1 MPNRG
6 LFTFRPLK
14 YNSFCKGYHK
24 SNRVSVQN
32 SNSNSNPS
40 QSSGAKT
47 TRVHQSPAFFDSSYE
62 QHLRQNHGL
71 ITTKPRQKRSTF
83 HGLEPHLVLC
93 ANTNYNIVDDVLA
106 INHTSVTANKSN
118 DRRREHL
125 EEDEYDETM
134 GINLGLGL
142 GLIGIE
148 EDRHR
153 YLDVW
158 NRRYSNVYSRRDDT
172 TRDLILSSVARD
184 NTLSSV
190 NVPVR
195 RYTTTTAAT
204 NLPGEEGTNSCYY
217 YVPPDIEVKE
227 SGSGV
232 GANVN
237 DNAGVEVRSATPA
250 SVTIEFDAQSPWEED
265 KEETLNPGT
274 FLETH
279 IKEIDQCYE
288 KGQFDR
294 INSLYHSLRR
304 NDIVPPIGT
313 YEKILESFDKRTF
326 DENNKNLN
334 AKVLELLNCYQDIL
348 GKHLKPTAKVYNTLL
363 YQIFKNSV
371 VAYESGNG
379 NGPDFFKIGADLLL
393 TVYKNNELT
402 DNTLNYFL
410 FAMNLYPQTPAVP
423 SLSKLKSD
431 ILAQFPKYRKSSFYF
446 MSLVNLGKQQ
456 RDVAFLKDMY
466 RDFSGCLRDP
476 VSCPSLLAHQ
486 FEVYS
491 MFVSGFTESAE
502 VDLANKILQS
512 VLKQIRAKDSMK
524 GNVELLISNY
534 LISLSRINPTRAY
547 FLLLSFRKL
556 DWVPEFSYYFYLR
569 LMANCFKDW
578 ELTRGI
584 YDYILPLRRTS
595 GKSRK
600 NNFVTTSTQGRLD
613 NLSNYLLY
621 PTGVDGILD
630 QLLDRALE
638 LNDRDIIFKLIQ
650 ESVVKKFQFNA
661 GLYHRIFQFLND
673 NHSSKNY
680 LMKFITVHGDMLV
693 SPSKNNTNDAVVFL
707 NAIVESFRSQELVSE
722 IASSNFFKS
731 ICQGFEFTSRDTSYY
746 RGVMTCMQ
754 TIWGLPKTFETYPLY
769 LELHAILITRLYDF
783 DTYTPVDPDGDETA
797 SGDGKDEEV
806 TNFKNDLVKKF
817 EALVTNFRRMNCD
830 PSAVNSVVAQAI
842 KLTDLSYDY
851 VEYFANPGDWDKSY
865 PLSLG
870 SMMRNSHKTGF
881 KEYQNLLKQGYC
893 FDYDTYKELL
903 KQGYATE
910 EIVDK
915 CFELVDHNDA
925 KELGFLCNLIIRK
938 IDSSELE
945 SRLFLSGERSDISQE
960 KVELFQRVMLPYIS
974 DRSLVRLVHNLQTI
988 NLDTQFLPEIINFPE
1003 AFRSISSQA
1012 EYKDSIVQI
1021 YEALFLQR
1029 RYDSILAY
1037 NKVCPVLDLE
1047 LLLKSAVRSGNNAEY
1062 NSLFQELK
1070 GGLDEEKL
1078 LEIQCEYFINNLEFE
1093 KLFQLIGENNTQ
1105 RGKLSDYIAFA
1116 NFLKSFLEG
1125 EDQCTSFS
1133 SAPQNTLQLANNLS
1147 AFTHFS
1153 SLLNYYDEIL
1163 HSENV
1168 SFVGQ
1173 AEDKSIVAEVD
1184 INSRILD
1191 QMLNNLV
1198 DATGLLYL
1206 NIEKFGVEQL
1216 SEIYRNMRFKLDTF
1230 FRFKTYLKSRVLETS
1245 DMEKLLSIWAR
1256 VDPGAIDS
1264 LFNNLTE
1271 TVYLSPNLEQNT
1283 LYLKYGLVWNFDRS
1297 SLETLTADILALYEE
1312 LGDANRIRSVLE
1324 FQELLSNQKYEQLQ
1338 GKVWSVETQQGE
1350 CQHREN
1356 VDATF

>member
-14 YNSFCKGYHK
+14 YNSFCKSYHK
-24 SNRVSVQN
+24 SNRVSVRD
-32 SNSNSNPS
+32 SNSNPNPA

-62 QHLRQNHGL
+62 QHLRQTHGL
-71 ITTKPRQKRSTF
+71 ITTKPREKKSNF

-118 DRRREHL
+118 DRRRENL

-158 NRRYSNVYSRRDDT
+158 NRRYSNVYSKRDDT
-172 TRDLILSSVARD
+172 TRDLILSSVARE
-184 NTLSSV
+184 NALSSV

-204 NLPGEEGTNSCYY
+204 NLPGEESNF
-217 YVPPDIEVKE
+217 YVPPDVGMKE
-227 SGSGV
+227 SG
-232 GANVN
+232 GA
-237 DNAGVEVRSATPA
+237 NAGVEVRNTTTPA
-250 SVTIEFDAQSPWEED
+250 SITMEFDSQNPWEED
-265 KEETLNPGT
+265 KEEALNPET

-304 NDIVPPIGT
+304 NDIVPPIDT

-326 DENNKNLN
+326 DVNNKNLN
-334 AKVLELLNCYQDIL
+334 AKVFELLNCYQDIL
-348 GKHLKPTAKVYNTLL
+348 GKHLKPTARVYNTLL

-410 FAMNLYPQTPAVP
+410 FAMNLYPSSPAVP
-423 SLSKLKSD
+423 SLSKLKDD

-446 MSLVNLGKQQ
+446 MSLVNLGKLQ
-456 RDVAFLKDMY
+456 RDVGFLKDMY
-466 RDFSGCLRDP
+466 KDFSECLRDP

-502 VDLANKILQS
+502 VDLANKILQN
-512 VLKQIRAKDSMK
+512 VLKQIKARDSMK

-534 LISLSRINPTRAY
+534 LISLSRLNPTRAY
-547 FLLLSFRKL
+547 SLLLNFRKL
-556 DWVPEFSYYFYLR
+556 DWVPEFSYDFYLR
-569 LMANCFKDW
+569 LMANCFNDW
-578 ELTRGI
+578 ELVRRI
-584 YDYILPLRRTS
+584 YDYILPLGRTSRKS
-595 GKSRK
+595 GKS
-600 NNFVTTSTQGRLD
+600 NSLTTSTQGRLD

-621 PTGVDGILD
+621 PIGVDGVLD

-638 LNDRDIIFKLIQ
+638 LNDRDLIFKLLQ
-650 ESVVKKFQFNA
+650 ESVVKKFPFNA
-661 GLYHRIFQFLND
+661 GLYHKVFQFLSKNR
-673 NHSSKNY
+673 SSKNY
-680 LMKFITVHGDMLV
+680 LMKFITAHGNMLV
-693 SPSKNNTNDAVVFL
+693 SPSRNNINDAVVFL
-707 NAIVESFRSQELVSE
+707 NAIVESFRNQELISE
-722 IASSNFFKS
+722 IVRSNFFKS
-731 ICQGFEFTSRDTSYY
+731 ICQGFEFTSKEISHY
-746 RGVMTCMQ
+746 RGMMTCFQ
-754 TIWGLPKTFETYPLY
+754 TIWGSPKTFETYPLY

-783 DTYTPVDPDGDETA
+783 DTYTPADLNGDET
-797 SGDGKDEEV
+797 GRDEV
-806 TNFKNDLVKKF
+806 ANFKGDLVKKF
-817 EALVTNFRRMNCD
+817 EALVTNFRRMNWD
-830 PSAVNSVVAQAI
+830 PNAVNGVVAQAI
-842 KLTDLSYDY
+842 KLTDLPYEY
-851 VEYFANPGDWDKSY
+851 VEYFVNPGDWDKSY

-925 KELGFLCNLIIRK
+925 KELSFLCNLIIRK
-938 IDSSELE
+938 INSSELE
-945 SRLFLSGERSDISQE
+945 SRLFLSGEQSGLSQE
-960 KVELFQRVMLPYIS
+960 KVEFFQRVMLPFIS
-974 DRSLVRLVHNLQTI
+974 DKSLVRLVHNLQRI

-1012 EYKDSIVQI
+1012 EYKESIVKI
-1021 YEALFLQR
+1021 YETLFQQR

-1037 NKVCPVLDLE
+1037 NKVCPALDLE

-1062 NSLFQELK
+1062 QSLFQELQ
-1070 GGLDEEKL
+1070 GGLDGEKL
-1078 LEIQCEYFINNLEFE
+1078 LEIQCEFFINNLEFE
-1093 KLFQLIGENNTQ
+1093 KLSQLIGGNNAKK
-1105 RGKLSDYIAFA
+1105 GKLSDYIAFA
-1116 NFLKSFLEG
+1116 NFLRSFLEG

-1133 SAPQNTLQLANNLS
+1133 SVPQNTLQLSNNLS

-1153 SLLNYYDEIL
+1153 SLLTYYDEVL
-1163 HSENV
+1163 HSGNV

-1173 AEDKSIVAEVD
+1173 AENKSIVAEVD
-1184 INSRILD
+1184 IHSRILD

-1206 NIEKFGVEQL
+1206 NVEKFGVEQL

-1245 DMEKLLSIWAR
+1245 DMEKLLFIWAR

-1264 LFNNLTE
+1264 LFNNLAE

-1297 SLETLTADILALYEE
+1297 SLETLTGDILAFYEE
-1312 LGDANRIRSVLE
+1312 LGDTNRIRPVSE
-1324 FQELLSNQKYEQLQ
+1324 FQELLTGQRDEQQQ
-1338 GKVWSVETQQGE
+1338 GKLRSVDTHQMEYQYQ
-1350 CQHREN
+1350 EN
-1356 VDATF
+1356 ANAAL